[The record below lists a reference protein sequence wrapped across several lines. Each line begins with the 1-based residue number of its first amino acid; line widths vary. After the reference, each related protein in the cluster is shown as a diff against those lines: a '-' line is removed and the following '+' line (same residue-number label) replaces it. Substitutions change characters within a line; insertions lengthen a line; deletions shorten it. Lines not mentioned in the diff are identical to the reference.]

1 MTSNE
6 HLPESGI
13 PGRAVRQRTPILW
26 VHSFA
31 DIYQRHYCK
40 KQVSLEEGDGVEPLT
55 FSHYPG
61 FQTLFAPVRGT
72 FLTLPFFTGGP
83 VLLGR
88 SFRVHP
94 VMLGAGRESRTP
106 LSTAWKAEDAP
117 CVYLHGR
124 CGEIRTL
131 NLPVKSGLL

>member
-1 MTSNE
+1 MPPKV
-6 HLPESGI
+6 HLSESGI
-13 PGRAVRQRTPILW
+13 SGRADWQRTPISW

-31 DIYQRHYCK
+31 MFVRDTTARNK
-40 KQVSLEEGDGVEPLT
+40 FLWRKVEDSNPYRYR
-55 FSHYPG
+55 YPG
-61 FQTLFAPVRGT
+61 VQTLFAPVRGT

-94 VMLGAGRESRTP
+94 VILGAGRENRTP

-117 CVYLHGR
+117 CAYLHGR